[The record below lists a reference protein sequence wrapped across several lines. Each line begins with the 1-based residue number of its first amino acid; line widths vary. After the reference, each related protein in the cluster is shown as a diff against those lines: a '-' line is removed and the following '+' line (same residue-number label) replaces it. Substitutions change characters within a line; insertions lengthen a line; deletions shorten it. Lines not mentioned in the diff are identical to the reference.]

1 MTLGAVETD
10 PVEISALEFDVL
22 WEHFYGVDQ
31 MPLVLKV
38 PSPGKTDEERKRIVR
53 WVWDG
58 LARRGLGTPV
68 DPHPLLLRLLNLLR
82 RPDREIDGRLWVG
95 GELRVLVAATGDEAV
110 LATLFRPAGSPTGG
124 VAGSAA
130 GSPAASAA
138 GGVAASA
145 AGSAA
150 GSPMGGVA
158 GGVAGGAAGS
168 PAAGTAGSAAAGRAG
183 GMADG
188 AAATL
193 RLQGADAT
201 GLPRFALSVLPPLP
215 AGPGQSIT
223 LPTADFTAAAAEA
236 TRQEELA
243 VSLRNRGVR
252 DIDAKALAEMIGDIV
267 NRGQYGSA
275 VRDKWGR
282 RIRAARVIS
291 FFDTADGRYLQV
303 RRAEEGTD
311 PWTTISPADHRRMLQ
326 HLTELHEEQLP

>member
-53 WVWDG
+53 SVWDG

-68 DPHPLLLRLLNLLR
+68 DPHPVLVRLLNVLR

-110 LATLFRPAGSPTGG
+110 LATLFRPAGSAGSAG
-124 VAGSAA
+124 NAAGSAGSAAGNAAGSAGSAA
-130 GSPAASAA
+130 GS
-138 GGVAASA
+138 
-145 AGSAA
+145 
-150 GSPMGGVA
+150 
-158 GGVAGGAAGS
+158 
-168 PAAGTAGSAAAGRAG
+168 AGSAAAGWAG
-183 GMADG
+183 GAT
-188 AAATL
+188 ATL

-201 GLPRFALSVLPPLP
+201 GLPRFALSVLPPMP

-236 TRQEELA
+236 TKQEELA

-252 DIDAKALAEMIGDIV
+252 DTDAKALAEMIGDIV

-282 RIRAARVIS
+282 RVRATRVIS
-291 FFDTADGRYLQV
+291 FFDTADGRYLQI
-303 RRAEEGTD
+303 RRAEEGTA